1 MLKKIRIFWDT
12 QLCKFIYRHQRSE
25 KITISIFRVAQEGS
39 ATLNMEAGSIVKCR
53 HLYNNQHVLICQ
65 NTGIF
70 SNLLRKILGAKL
82 FILYQHM
89 HK

>member
-1 MLKKIRIFWDT
+1 MLKKVRIFWDT
-12 QLCKFIYRHQRSE
+12 TLCKFIYRYQRSE
-25 KITISIFRVAQEGS
+25 KINVSVFRVAQVGS
-39 ATLNMEAGSIVKCR
+39 ATLNMESGSIMKCR
-53 HLYNNQHVLICQ
+53 HLHKNRHVLTCQ

-82 FILYQHM
+82 FIVYKPM